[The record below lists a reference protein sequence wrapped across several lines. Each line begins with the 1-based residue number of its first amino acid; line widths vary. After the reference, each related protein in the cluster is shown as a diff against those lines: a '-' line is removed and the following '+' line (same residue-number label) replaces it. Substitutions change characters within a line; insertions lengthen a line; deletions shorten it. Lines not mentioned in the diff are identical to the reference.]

1 MPELAL
7 LTVQRDE
14 DDSWRWTAYGER
26 GERLGWQ
33 ERCTDLGHA
42 LEEAIKWLHPNPE
55 PAQASAPAQ
64 PRKAKVQRPGRQKPR
79 RLASGPGRR

>member
-42 LEEAIKWLHPNPE
+42 LEDVMVHPDSVVLVRIFHVAGAHIVSSNP
-55 PAQASAPAQ
+55 Q
-64 PRKAKVQRPGRQKPR
+64 
-79 RLASGPGRR
+79 